1 MSSAEISDIQQGQ
14 VLTRDGIKFTVKEIS
29 KTTVHLVNR
38 FGIKIRITKAE
49 LRNYD
54 SVTE

>member
-1 MSSAEISDIQQGQ
+1 MSSAEISDIQKGQ
-14 VLTRDGIKFTVKEIS
+14 VLTRDGVKFKVKEIS
-29 KTTVHLVNR
+29 KKTVHLVNR
-38 FGIKIRITKAE
+38 FNIKIVVTKAE